1 MHVISPMP
9 QVFNFLHQCDMR
21 ALSFEL
27 TIFSFHDSVFTVK
40 AVSSM
45 VELRGKRI
53 PEHHLDHWKAFKPSF
68 PFFDEMKILLLTV
81 NQVDWSPCSFCLW
94 SCTWTD
100 VNRLRTEQAG
110 ELQSTSLSIFMQDST
125 ARKTDNYIQRVDS
138 GEKPRSER
146 YVCTN

>member
-1 MHVISPMP
+1 MP

-53 PEHHLDHWKAFKPSF
+53 PEHHLDH
-68 PFFDEMKILLLTV
+68 
-81 NQVDWSPCSFCLW
+81 
-94 SCTWTD
+94 
-100 VNRLRTEQAG
+100 
-110 ELQSTSLSIFMQDST
+110 
-125 ARKTDNYIQRVDS
+125 
-138 GEKPRSER
+138 
-146 YVCTN
+146 